1 MDKSDNIQEFSSQ
14 LNDEEFDEEVE
25 TEDEELD
32 EEVDE
37 TDEEEVNEEGE
48 DNKDDKET
56 DDEFLMPEKFKGK
69 SPQDIAKAYS
79 ELEKL
84 VERKAQEKAEALAK
98 EKASSFKEEKK
109 EYPLTPQGMPD
120 FSKFTPEQFAEWMMG
135 EVDKRAEEKAKKI
148 YQSGDEMRS
157 EVRKTIASVKKDHP
171 LLKEN
176 KEYTDLVLA
185 LIESSSARGEQ
196 INIKEACEKVDKLLK
211 DTDKLKKTRLA
222 VERTSG
228 VSGGKEKTEEELIK
242 ESLMG
247 GKQSSELG
255 GLGI

>member
-1 MDKSDNIQEFSSQ
+1 
-14 LNDEEFDEEVE
+14 
-25 TEDEELD
+25 
-32 EEVDE
+32 
-37 TDEEEVNEEGE
+37 
-48 DNKDDKET
+48 
-56 DDEFLMPEKFKGK
+56 MPEKFKGK

-196 INIKEACEKVDKLLK
+196 INLKEACEKVDKLLGEKINLAKK